1 MLKSLTKDA
10 YQVFMPDG
18 TAMNVINELQSPE
31 RACEFLEIG
40 GVIYF
45 PVSPF
50 TRSAE
55 DNKFLLTQHQK
66 DASYHK
72 NIAYRPLEDR
82 VTGVKDLS
90 ARDSETLRRIMR
102 DFSQQS
108 QALVNAMLAPYSGNY
123 KLDFAS
129 YRPIEEK
136 GRKMRLRARND
147 LLHVDS
153 FPTRPVRGDRILR
166 VFENVNPDRVR
177 VWNTSDTFETL
188 AERFYRERKTPG
200 DLDARTSSFLPNFLM
215 KALGLKASSGS
226 AYDNWMLNFHNF
238 LKENSNF
245 QETCA
250 KNTWQFAPGSAWIVY
265 TDMVSHAVLSG
276 QHALEQTFI
285 IDYRKQVLPEKAPI
299 NILRR
304 LYQR

>member
-1 MLKSLTKDA
+1 MLEQLTKDA

-18 TAMNVINELQSPE
+18 TCMNVINELQSAT

-45 PVSPF
+45 PTSPF
-50 TRSAE
+50 KRSAE
-55 DNKFLLTQHQK
+55 DAKFLLSQHQQ

-72 NIAYRPLEDR
+72 NIAYRPEQDR
-82 VTGVKDLS
+82 VTGVKHLS
-90 ARDSETLRRIMR
+90 AIDSEKLRRILG
-102 DFSQQS
+102 DFSQQA
-108 QALVNAMLAPYSGNY
+108 QALVNDLLSPYKGNY

-147 LLHVDS
+147 LLHVDN

-166 VFENVNPDRVR
+166 VFENINPDRVR
-177 VWNTSDTFETL
+177 VWNTGDTFEAL
-188 AERFYRERKTPG
+188 AEQFRSVRPSPG
-200 DLDARTSSFLPNFLM
+200 DVDAVPRTFLPAFLT
-215 KALGLKASSGS
+215 KALGMKASSGS
-226 AYDNWMLNFHNF
+226 GYDKWMLDFHNF
-238 LKENSNF
+238 LKENSHF
-245 QETCA
+245 QETCR
-250 KNTWQFAPGSAWIVY
+250 KNTWQFAPGSAWLVY

-276 QHALEQTFI
+276 QHAIEQTFI
-285 IDYRKQVLPEKAPI
+285 VNYHDQVLPEKAPI

-304 LYQR
+304 LYD